1 MNKKMPGPAE
11 WWQYIGLML
20 IAVGSVM
27 LNEGLDQASRLLIYP
42 GMISMV
48 VGAILV
54 FRKEDNK

>member
-1 MNKKMPGPAE
+1 MAE

-20 IAVGSVM
+20 IAVGSVI
-27 LNEGLDQASRLLIYP
+27 LNEGLTQVSRLLIYL

-48 VGAILV
+48 VGSILV